1 MTNIGPNISVG
12 VLAGQSVVGGTATAL
27 GVVAAKSFAYDE
39 AQYVYSVSVPFVLG
53 TGSGVAAATGGVS
66 NFGGT
71 FAPGA
76 CAIGPAFAAR
86 QLRSLTVLSY
96 STGAGTGC
104 ATSGDNIR
112 LFLISPNAQAF
123 GTATATSLY
132 VTAGIS
138 TGTLYGT
145 QTTTTIGA
153 NLVTIT
159 CAAWNFSGT
168 TTPVQGTGSFAG
180 GYNPA
185 YLQIAGGTCTVVVA
199 CGAGTNTQVGYVF
212 PVGAQGGLSVGA
224 GDLLIVS
231 KSATDTSAAYLG
243 EAEFTYTPGAYVTR

>member
-53 TGSGVAAATGGVS
+53 TGSGVAAAAGGVS

-86 QLRSLTVLSY
+86 QLRSLTVVSY

-153 NLVTIT
+153 GRFCEGANAVTIRVT
-159 CAAWNFSGT
+159 DSKKQT
-168 TTPVQGTGSFAG
+168 QSFA
-180 GYNPA
+180 YA
-185 YLQIAGGTCTVVVA
+185 LVLRAGE
-199 CGAGTNTQVGYVF
+199 
-212 PVGAQGGLSVGA
+212 
-224 GDLLIVS
+224 LLI
-231 KSATDTSAAYLG
+231 ADAD
-243 EAEFTYTPGAYVTR
+243 